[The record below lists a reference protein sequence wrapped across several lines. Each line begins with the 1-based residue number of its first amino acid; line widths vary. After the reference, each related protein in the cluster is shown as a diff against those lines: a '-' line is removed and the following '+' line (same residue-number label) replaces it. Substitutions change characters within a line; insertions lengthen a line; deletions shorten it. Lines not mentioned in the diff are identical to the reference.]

1 MIKNALNWFIDAHTS
16 ASYWIDEKDTWFR
29 FTQIFNDY
37 AKTSDG
43 MMMKAVIGG
52 TASSEEIVAVEEMT
66 AVKAERGTTAE
77 ITTKT
82 TKNKYNKSAIMR
94 RAWELKRTTNDTF
107 SVCLKK
113 AWAEAKSAH

>member
-1 MIKNALNWFIDAHTS
+1 MVHIVVDVRDAH
-16 ASYWIDEKDTWFR
+16 R
-29 FTQIFNDY
+29 FTEQLRID
-37 AKTSDG
+37 
-43 MMMKAVIGG
+43 
-52 TASSEEIVAVEEMT
+52 ASSEEIVAVEEMT